1 MDVTVFSQIDPHSVL
16 GTAAILS
23 HLQDPDNKLI
33 KDRRWRML
41 KFKSCLEATETVSS
55 VVASGLAKNREEAV
69 TALRRIVETGC
80 LAHVANQHHFEDKY
94 LFFRIVDNVS
104 ANTFSSGLPTFAD
117 AKESPGSKHGR
128 AKVRSQGRTRK
139 KRYLV
144 LADGV
149 LYEYPNE
156 HAPRP
161 ILSLPLSA
169 CRMGTVSYCG
179 NLEKGTFGVSITP
192 PVCESCETDERNGN
206 GAGEGDKDRD
216 RDRGRD
222 RDRKATGESKGESKR
237 KGESKAEPDNA
248 MYSAVSTITKTGD
261 VNHSEDIVLLFDS
274 AKDQES
280 WLQAFV
286 KAGLTFEESASPS
299 AREAKSASSLLDFKV
314 KAATASGATDV
325 AYVDLKEMCQGKVTV
340 VVNVASF

>member
-1 MDVTVFSQIDPHSVL
+1 
-16 GTAAILS
+16 
-23 HLQDPDNKLI
+23 
-33 KDRRWRML
+33 ML

-55 VVASGLAKNREEAV
+55 VVASGLAKTREEAV
-69 TALRRIVETGC
+69 LALRRIVETGC

-94 LFFRIVDNVS
+94 LFFRIVDDFS
-104 ANTFSSGLPTFAD
+104 ANTFSSGLPTLAD
-117 AKESPGSKHGR
+117 AKEAPGSKHGR

-192 PVCESCETDERNGN
+192 PVCESCETDERNGD
-206 GAGEGDKDRD
+206 GAGEGDS
-216 RDRGRD
+216 
-222 RDRKATGESKGESKR
+222 DRKATGESKGESKR